1 MKQFRNEMFLLS
13 IACWLSF
20 SLIVSC
26 IDFNHNKID
35 KDNRRIDRIDSL
47 AKCIAPKENSISR
60 RKVQTRSSSEENRK
74 RKNFKLLKTKS
85 KSIKEIRSRE
95 NSCRSQRFRIRNR
108 PSLGMPFSLSTSYCK
123 NPMETISS
131 SINESQ
137 SSTII
142 KSSGSGYYAILMK
155 QMKVKSVSQYGI

>member
-1 MKQFRNEMFLLS
+1 MFLLS

-47 AKCIAPKENSISR
+47 AKCIVPKENSIPR